1 MPSQTQSRMHDR
13 QGAFTVEFAICCGL
27 FFVVLMSSIEFT
39 RFMYARH
46 SVDQAAYEAAR
57 LGIVPGRTPAEV
69 VARAN
74 QILNATGVRNA
85 TVTVTPSVFSS
96 STSTVTVRV
105 RCSYADSSWMK
116 PVFLA
121 NTDILSEI
129 TLDHENKAYLVPAD
143 GNIGNNNNEPID
155 I

>member
-1 MPSQTQSRMHDR
+1 MRNRTCRQQPDR
-13 QGAFTVEFAICCGL
+13 QAAFTVEFALCSGL
-27 FFVVLMSSIEFT
+27 FFMILMSSIEFT

-57 LGIVPGRTPAEV
+57 LGIVPGRTAEEV
-69 VARAN
+69 VARAH

-85 TVTVTPSVFSS
+85 SVTVTPSVFSS

-105 RCSYADSSWMK
+105 RCSYADSSWMR

-121 NTDILSEI
+121 NTDIVSEI
-129 TLDHENKAYLVPAD
+129 TLDHENKAYLVPAGGD
-143 GNIGNNNNEPID
+143 LGNNDDEPID